1 MTRQQKRVKG
11 FTKERRAYV
20 YTACVGRNTF
30 ATVYTCVDDGDACTG
45 VVPALQAQETQSSRG
60 SGSAYIFS
68 FFFSG
73 PDGWHVRRLRRSAFA
88 AFAYETRLFA
98 REWLYARVSLLTT
111 PNIADT
117 TPTTRRRAGTTDEL
131 ISAASG
137 VGPSWRNVRGAPAIT
152 FFATSG
158 LPVRD
163 GGDAGYPRAT
173 STSATTPRGRASKKS
188 RYSDRSG
195 VLFRGRMQI
204 GSLALYYEMP
214 P

>member
-1 MTRQQKRVKG
+1 MEAV
-11 FTKERRAYV
+11 AH
-20 YTACVGRNTF
+20 
-30 ATVYTCVDDGDACTG
+30 
-45 VVPALQAQETQSSRG
+45 
-60 SGSAYIFS
+60 IFS
-68 FFFSG
+68 FFVPALIVGTCRGCDDRPSLAS
-73 PDGWHVRRLRRSAFA
+73 RTKRA
-88 AFAYETRLFA
+88 FA

-111 PNIADT
+111 PTIADT

-137 VGPSWRNVRGAPAIT
+137 VGPSQRNVRGAPAIT
-152 FFATSG
+152 LFATSG

-173 STSATTPRGRASKKS
+173 STSATTPRGRASEKS

-204 GSLALYYEMP
+204 GSLALYYETP